1 MLWLIFLI
9 YFQWFW
15 TYAQTYGIM
24 NMGWVITIRNW
35 SVFFVCCHS
44 FVMAQSCA
52 KKEPLLLI
60 ILTHKSYE
68 SEVSEIWEQKPK
80 PETRTAS
87 LCLSFIFELGARL
100 LSVLVWNI
108 YHLWWI
114 TLHLR
119 WLFFIRD
126 LSRSSSTTIDG
137 HAHILLITQVSGV
150 RVFWFFDF
158 SDQLLLETRV
168 PLINLQV
175 SASSESLLLPVLVSL
190 CV

>member
-1 MLWLIFLI
+1 MILNLCTDLRDHEYGMSNNYQKLICFLCVLP
-9 YFQWFW
+9 QLC
-15 TYAQTYGIM
+15 YGP
-24 NMGWVITIRNW
+24 
-35 SVFFVCCHS
+35 
-44 FVMAQSCA
+44 VMRQ
-52 KKEPLLLI
+52 KEPLLLI

-175 SASSESLLLPVLVSL
+175 SASAESLLLPVLVSL
-190 CV
+190 CVWFNRNL